1 MNNGTVQETTS
12 LTTGNKLKQG
22 VAFVGLRYF
31 DNALWL
37 GAAASGIYIQEKT
50 GVPSEVVA
58 PAVAVGVTGID
69 YTVSR
74 QAVKVFG
81 TDKSELNESKLE
93 NASNFVKDA
102 LALGYSAWSGSTST
116 VEFNNSLGLES
127 SKTRRLGQA
136 AIYGIGCSLWTTDLP
151 LFKQGRELVLTGA
164 QEWIENPIEGTAAAG
179 AVSLGVF
186 SIFKGIKVVREK
198 FSDYRQNKAQE
209 KSA

>member
-1 MNNGTVQETTS
+1 MNGGIGKETNIQ
-12 LTTGNKLKQG
+12 TTGDKLKQG
-22 VAFVGLRYF
+22 AAFVGLRYF

-37 GAAASGIYIQEKT
+37 GAAASGIFMQEKT
-50 GVPSEVVA
+50 GIPSEVVA
-58 PAVAVGVTGID
+58 PAIAVGVTGIE
-69 YTVSR
+69 YTVSG

-81 TDKSELNESKLE
+81 TDKSGLDESKLE
-93 NASNFVKDA
+93 NTSSLVKDT

-136 AIYGIGCSLWTTDLP
+136 AIYGIGCSLWTTNLP
-151 LFKQGRELVLTGA
+151 LFKQGRELVLAGA

-186 SIFKGIKVVREK
+186 SLFKGIKVARQK
-198 FSDYRQNKAQE
+198 FSEYRLNKAQE
-209 KSA
+209 NNA

>member
-1 MNNGTVQETTS
+1 MDGGIGQETNIQ
-12 LTTGNKLKQG
+12 TTGDKLKQG
-22 VAFVGLRYF
+22 AAFVGLRYF

-37 GAAASGIYIQEKT
+37 GAAASGIFIQEKT
-50 GVPSEVVA
+50 GVPSEVAA
-58 PAVAVGVTGID
+58 PAIAIGVTGVE
-69 YTVSR
+69 YAVSG

-81 TDKSELNESKLE
+81 TGKSEFNEGKLE
-93 NASNFVKDA
+93 NASNLIKDT

-136 AIYGIGCSLWTTDLP
+136 AIYGIGCSLWTTNLP
-151 LFKQGRELVLTGA
+151 LFKQGRELVLTGV
-164 QEWIENPIEGTAAAG
+164 QEWTENPIEGTAAAG

-186 SIFKGIKVVREK
+186 SIFKGIKIARQK
-198 FSDYRQNKAQE
+198 FSEHRQSKAQG